1 MFFRRNLPKQVG
13 AYAGYE
19 IILCFHIT
27 SVEFFKACL
36 HTQML
41 SFLCP
46 THSDPIQ
53 HPMVA
58 FVTTWDFQSDHVV
71 TSQQNWSNLYTWNKS
86 KWTFIKS
93 RVQNAFE
100 NAATIWLVVHKIKQ
114 FEKKKSLLTGL
125 RSQPPGST
133 TILLFLL

>member
-1 MFFRRNLPKQVG
+1 MFFKRNLPKQVG

-53 HPMVA
+53 QPMVA

-100 NAATIWLVVHKIKQ
+100 NAATIWLVVYKIKQ